1 MRLLLALVLA
11 MVAISALAGAA
22 LGAPG
27 GRLLFD
33 DSRAGEN
40 CGSSC
45 EDSGPPPSSIFSMR
59 ANGRGFRR
67 LTLPC
72 PGAACSWSQPS
83 PSPDGRTIA
92 LPGLWLVDGDGTNL
106 RRVPGVEDEASD
118 AAWAPGGRRLAF
130 SCFWR
135 LENGASQSDVCTVAP
150 DGSTFRRLTI
160 SGGGEPSWSPQGQ
173 IAFVRPLVYQGRP
186 RLWTMPADGSAPP
199 RRLTAGWARNPSFS
213 PGGSRIAYECSGAIC
228 VVRADGSERRRLARF
243 GSSPAWSP
251 NGRWIAYIGQNGIAR
266 VRPAGSRRTLISS
279 RSYPYANLAWTRA
292 AR

>member
-1 MRLLLALVLA
+1 MRPLLALVLA
-11 MVAISALAGAA
+11 IAAVSVLPEAA
-22 LGAPG
+22 LGGPG

-45 EDSGPPPSSIFSMR
+45 EDTGPPPSSIFSMR
-59 ANGRGFRR
+59 ANGSGFRR
-67 LTLPC
+67 LALPC
-72 PGAACSWSQPS
+72 PGASCSWSQPS
-83 PSPDGRTIA
+83 PSPDGQTIA
-92 LPGLWLVDGDGTNL
+92 LPGLWLVDGDATNL

-118 AAWAPGGRRLAF
+118 AAWAPGGRRLAL

-135 LENGASQSDVCTVAP
+135 LENGASQSDVCTIAP
-150 DGSTFRRLTI
+150 DGSALRRLTI
-160 SGGGEPSWSPQGQ
+160 SGGGEPTWSPQGQ
-173 IAFVRPLVYQGRP
+173 IAFVRPVVYQGRP
-186 RLWTMPADGSAPP
+186 RLWTMSADGSAP

-213 PGGSRIAYECSGAIC
+213 PGGSRIAYECRGAIC

-243 GSSPAWSP
+243 GGSPAWSP
-251 NGRWIAYIGQNGIAR
+251 NGRWVAYIGQKGITR
-266 VRPAGSRRTLISS
+266 VRPDGSGRTLISS

>member
-1 MRLLLALVLA
+1 MRAPLALALVLA
-11 MVAISALAGAA
+11 AVCLVPEAA

-33 DSRAGEN
+33 NSRAGEN

-45 EDSGPPPSSIFSMR
+45 EDTGPPPLSIFAMR
-59 ANGRGFRR
+59 ANGSGFRR
-67 LTLPC
+67 MALAC
-72 PGAACSWSQPS
+72 VSAGCSWSQPS

-118 AAWAPGGRRLAF
+118 AAWSPGGRRLAF

-135 LENGASQSDVCTVAP
+135 IENGASQSDACTVAP
-150 DGSTFRRLTI
+150 DGSAFRRLTI
-160 SGGGEPSWSPQGQ
+160 TGGGEPTWSPQGQ
-173 IAFVRPLVYQGRP
+173 IAFVRPVVYQGRP
-186 RLWTMPADGSAPP
+186 RLWTMAADGSAPA

-213 PGGSRIAYECSGAIC
+213 PGGSRIAYECRGGIC

-251 NGRWIAYIGQNGIAR
+251 NGRWVAYIGQNGITR
-266 VRPAGSRRTLISS
+266 FRPDGTRRTIISP